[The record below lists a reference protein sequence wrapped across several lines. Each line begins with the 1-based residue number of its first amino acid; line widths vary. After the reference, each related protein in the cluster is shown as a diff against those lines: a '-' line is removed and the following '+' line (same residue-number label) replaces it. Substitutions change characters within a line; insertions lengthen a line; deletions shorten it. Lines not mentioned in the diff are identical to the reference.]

1 MFGLFGG
8 MFTGLFGEGPLGK
21 AAEAALEA
29 SLLDEMEQ
37 EASNEEED
45 DW

>member
-1 MFGLFGG
+1 MFDLFGG
-8 MFTGLFGEGPLGK
+8 MFTGMFGDGLLGE

-29 SLLDEMEQ
+29 SLMDEMEQ
-37 EASNEEED
+37 EATNEED